1 MTTPEPSRDLIARY
15 GPLVTNLA
23 VLVAVWAFLLS
34 YFRPSLLFT
43 TTYPGGGDTPSFVHR
58 SST

>member
-1 MTTPEPSRDLIARY
+1 MTTPEPSRDLITRY

-34 YFRPSLLFT
+34 YFKPSLLFT
-43 TTYPGGGDTPSFVHR
+43 ATYQ
-58 SST
+58 